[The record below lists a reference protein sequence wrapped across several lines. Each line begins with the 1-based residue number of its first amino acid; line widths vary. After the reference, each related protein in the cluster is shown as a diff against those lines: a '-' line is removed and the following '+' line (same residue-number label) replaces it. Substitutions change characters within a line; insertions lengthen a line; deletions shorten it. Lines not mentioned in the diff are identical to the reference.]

1 MSIHELDSFLMA
13 ALRGIVRRI
22 HSGDLSR
29 VEHGVDPKLALRFGL
44 YEVDLLQGVL
54 SRQGVRLKIQ
64 EQPFRILTLLLQR
77 PGEIVTREELQQSL
91 WPEGTHVNF
100 DGSLNAALK
109 KLRSEEHTSELQSP
123 CNLVCR
129 LLLEKKKNN
138 LATGLGWHA

>member
-22 HSGDLSR
+22 HLGDLSR

-77 PGEIVTREELQQSL
+77 PGEIVTR
-91 WPEGTHVNF
+91 
-100 DGSLNAALK
+100 
-109 KLRSEEHTSELQSP
+109 
-123 CNLVCR
+123 
-129 LLLEKKKNN
+129 
-138 LATGLGWHA
+138 